1 MQPALWPIALT
12 PCSLPLMHD
21 LPGVPESTDWTL
33 GAHLISILSS
43 RLELVRRFARTRRSK
58 PARYAGALL
67 IVMLCCALRSLLP
80 FTALPYL
87 FFIPGLMFIGFC
99 FGVGPSAF
107 GCVLAVL
114 AAQYFFIGEIGFNDG
129 FSTWASSASFALVTF
144 GMSVICALFQKSLN
158 ALSDLNDRLEL
169 EVERRTLERD
179 GIWNVSPD
187 LICMLSERGEVV
199 AMNPSWQTETGHAEH
214 ALKDGAFFSFISPSQ
229 LSDALRRLSE
239 LPVAELDSQGPRSNG
254 TPLHLNW
261 RIARREGHYFAV
273 ARDISLQKEREE
285 AFEEVRSQLQ
295 QSQKMEAVGQ
305 LTGGLAHD
313 FNNLLTVIT
322 SSLDMLEQRL
332 AQGRHAE
339 LQRYVGLARNA
350 SDRAASLTHRL
361 LAYARRQTLASTV
374 IDPALLVQ
382 EMEDLISRTLTPRI
396 ELEVL
401 AAKDAVLCFCDA
413 HQLEN
418 ALLNLCINARDA
430 MPQGGRLQI
439 EVTAVRIE
447 PSQATGT
454 LSAGGYARFS
464 VSDTGTGMPRSV
476 LERAFDPFFT
486 TKPLGSGTG
495 LGLSMVHGFAR
506 QSSGDVQIESQV
518 GKGTTVNLFLPLHQ
532 GTAPAPGVVLPTAAE
547 DKAHTLSGSI
557 LVVDDEDA
565 IRDLISETLLDMG
578 YQVAKAANAAQALQQ
593 LERLPE
599 VSLLITD
606 IGLAGGMS
614 GDELAVAAL
623 DARPTL
629 KVLFISGFAE
639 NSIPAIALKSGQT
652 ELLLKPFA
660 MKHLKTLTQ
669 QLLTSG

>member
-1 MQPALWPIALT
+1 M
-12 PCSLPLMHD
+12 
-21 LPGVPESTDWTL
+21 
-33 GAHLISILSS
+33 LSS
-43 RLELVRRFARTRRSK
+43 RLERVRRFASARRGN

-67 IVMLCCALRSLLP
+67 VVTLCCALRSTLS

-99 FGVGPSAF
+99 FGIGPSAF

-114 AAQYFFIGEIGFNDG
+114 AAHYFFIGEIGFNDG
-129 FSTWASSASFALVTF
+129 LVAWASSMSFVLVTF

-158 ALSDLNDRLEL
+158 DLSDLNERLEH
-169 EVERRTLERD
+169 EVERRTQERD

-199 AMNPSWQTETGHAEH
+199 AMNPSWQIATGHAVH

-239 LPVAELDSQGPRSNG
+239 VPVAELDSQGPRSDG
-254 TPLHLNW
+254 MLLHLNW
-261 RIARREGHYFAV
+261 RIARRGRHYFAV
-273 ARDISLQKEREE
+273 ARDISVQKEREQ

-332 AQGRHAE
+332 AQGKHGE
-339 LQRYVGLARNA
+339 LPRYVALARNA

-361 LAYARRQTLASTV
+361 LAYAKRQTLASTV
-374 IDPALLVQ
+374 IDPALLVE
-382 EMEDLISRTLTPRI
+382 EMKDLISRTLTPRI

-401 AAKDAVLCFCDA
+401 ATRNAVLYFCDA

-439 EVTAVRIE
+439 EVTSVRIE
-447 PSQATGT
+447 PAQATGT

-518 GKGTTVNLFLPLHQ
+518 GTGTTVNLFLPLHQ
-532 GTAPAPGVVLPTAAE
+532 GAAPAPGLVSPAGAE
-547 DKAHTLSGSI
+547 DKPHTPGASI
-557 LVVDDEDA
+557 LVVDDEHA

-578 YQVAKAANAAQALQQ
+578 YQVAKAATAAQALQQ

-606 IGLAGGMS
+606 IGLTGGMS

-629 KVLFISGFAE
+629 KVLMYRNFN
-639 NSIPAIALKSGQT
+639 NSYTG
-652 ELLLKPFA
+652 
-660 MKHLKTLTQ
+660 
-669 QLLTSG
+669 

>member
-1 MQPALWPIALT
+1 
-12 PCSLPLMHD
+12 
-21 LPGVPESTDWTL
+21 
-33 GAHLISILSS
+33 
-43 RLELVRRFARTRRSK
+43 
-58 PARYAGALL
+58 
-67 IVMLCCALRSLLP
+67 
-80 FTALPYL
+80 
-87 FFIPGLMFIGFC
+87 MFIGFC

-114 AAQYFFIGEIGFNDG
+114 AAHLFFIGEIGFNDG
-129 FSTWASSASFALVTF
+129 FPAWASSASFALVTF
-144 GMSVICALFQKSLN
+144 CMSVICASFLKSLN
-158 ALSDLNDRLEL
+158 ALSDLNERLEH

-187 LICMLSERGEVV
+187 LICMLSERGEVL
-199 AMNPSWQTETGHAEH
+199 AMNPSWQIETGHVEST
-214 ALKDGAFFSFISPSQ
+214 LKDGAFFSFISPSQ
-229 LSDALRRLSE
+229 LSDALLRLSE
-239 LPVAELDSQGPRSNG
+239 VPVAEFDSQGPRSNG

-273 ARDISLQKEREE
+273 ARDISLQKERQE

-322 SSLDMLEQRL
+322 SSLDMLEHRL
-332 AQGRHAE
+332 AQGKYGE
-339 LQRYVGLARNA
+339 VQRYVGLARNA

-382 EMEDLISRTLTPRI
+382 EMKDLISRTLTPRI
-396 ELEVL
+396 ELEVM
-401 AAKDAVLCFCDA
+401 APKETVLCFCDA

-418 ALLNLCINARDA
+418 AILNLCINARDA
-430 MPQGGRLQI
+430 MLQGGRLQI
-439 EVTAVRIE
+439 EVAQMRIE
-447 PSQATGT
+447 TAQATVT
-454 LSAGGYARFS
+454 LSPGEYARFRIR
-464 VSDTGTGMPRSV
+464 DTGIGMPRSV

-506 QSSGDVQIESQV
+506 QSSGDVQIESDV
-518 GKGTTVNLFLPLHQ
+518 GKGTTVNLFLPIHQ
-532 GTAPAPGVVLPTAAE
+532 GTAPSPDIVSLAAAE
-547 DKAHTLSGSI
+547 DEAHTLSGSI

-565 IRDLISETLLDMG
+565 IRDLVGETLLDVG
-578 YQVAKAANAAQALQQ
+578 YQVVKAATAAEALDQ
-593 LERLPE
+593 LARLPE

-606 IGLAGGMS
+606 IGLTGGMS
-614 GDELAVAAL
+614 GDELAKAAL
-623 DARPTL
+623 DARPKL

-639 NSIPAIALKSGQT
+639 NNMPAMALKSGQT

-660 MKHLKTLTQ
+660 MKQLKMLIQ
-669 QLLTSG
+669 KLLTPG